1 MYIINVLLF
10 MLLSVEQATCMEN
23 LQSLL
28 NHKKELYIK
37 GNVYIYMYNYMYIHT
52 HLCTSDMQGMDR
64 GYLYFHFYQA
74 LSGSKGKWWH
84 IFMYQLTSNIIS
96 III

>member
-1 MYIINVLLF
+1 MYIVNVLLF
-10 MLLSVEQATCMEN
+10 ILLSVEQATCMEN

-64 GYLYFHFYQA
+64 GYICISLFIKLHQDQRA
-74 LSGSKGKWWH
+74 SGGTYSC
-84 IFMYQLTSNIIS
+84 IS
-96 III
+96 